1 MVSRLSIFN
10 VQRSTPNAQRSIQT
24 VGRWK
29 FGVGRWALPFCSLLF
44 CCALL
49 AASIAPNE
57 KSAAARV
64 AEIEAILGGRIGIAA
79 LDTSSG
85 KRLDYR
91 ANDRFPMC
99 STFKFL
105 AAAAVLKR
113 VDQGKEKLERF
124 VPYGAKDILEYAPV
138 TREHLKEGGM
148 TLGALCAAAIEQ
160 SDNTA
165 GNLLLQ
171 AIGGPAGLTTF
182 ARTLGDP
189 VTRLDRIEPALN
201 SAIPGDERDTTTPA
215 AISSD
220 MQELLLGTALS
231 ETSRGQL
238 DDWLKRNETGGS
250 LIRAG
255 VPKTWSVGDKTG
267 RGANGATN
275 DIAILR
281 PPGRAPILSAIYSVG
296 STAPANEREKAIA
309 EATKIVTESFTSAD
323 HNTANATPDYQ
334 TVLHLFDYD
343 SKAPLDVH
351 DKVIEEFDGGTLHDV
366 TYTSPKGGPV
376 SAYLVVPKGKA
387 PFAAILFGHWGNGTR
402 AEFIPEAKL
411 YARAGAVSLIP
422 DYLWDRPQPWRKT
435 PNHYDKPEL
444 DREIEIQTV
453 VDLRRGID
461 LLLARS
467 DVDPKRLA
475 YVGHSYGA
483 QWGSILSA
491 VDRRMKTSVLMAG
504 VAEVGDI
511 FLRGSDP
518 GIIELRKSRP
528 AGQFER
534 YARVTGDID
543 AIHFV
548 GHAAPIPL
556 LLQFGN
562 FEQYFDKTSMEH
574 YAAAASDPK
583 KVIYYDTGHDLN
595 DPQALEDRYDWLGK
609 HINLRRVPI
618 LPSSSPKGQAR

>member
-1 MVSRLSIFN
+1 LVILAFLAGSAGGAAF
-10 VQRSTPNAQRSIQT
+10 AQNDPATWI
-24 VGRWK
+24 
-29 FGVGRWALPFCSLLF
+29 
-44 CCALL
+44 
-49 AASIAPNE
+49 AATEN
-57 KSAAARV
+57 RM
-64 AEIEAILGGRIGIAA
+64 GGRIGVAA
-79 LDTSSG
+79 LDTASG

-91 ANDRFPMC
+91 AEERFPMC

-113 VDQGKEKLERF
+113 VDEGKEKLERL
-124 VPYGAKDILEYAPV
+124 VPYSAKDILEYAPV
-138 TREHLKEGGM
+138 TKEHLKEGGM
-148 TLGALCAAAIEQ
+148 TVGALCAAAIEQ

-165 GNLLLQ
+165 GNLILD
-171 AIGGPAGLTTF
+171 AIGGTGGFTNF
-182 ARTLGDP
+182 ARGLGDQ
-189 VTRLDRIEPALN
+189 VTRLDRKEPDLN
-201 SAIPGDERDTTTPA
+201 NSVPGDDRDTTSPNSMLGDITRLLTGDVLSK
-215 AISSD
+215 SSRRRL
-220 MQELLLGTALS
+220 E
-231 ETSRGQL
+231 
-238 DDWLKRNETGGS
+238 DWLQGNKTGADM
-250 LIRAG
+250 IRAG
-255 VPKTWSVGDKTG
+255 VPANWIVGDKTG

-275 DIAILR
+275 DIAIIR
-281 PPGRAPILSAIYSVG
+281 PPDRAPILLAIYSVG
-296 STAPANEREKAIA
+296 SRASADDRARVIA
-309 EATKIVTESFTSAD
+309 ETAKTVVESFASPAQSTA
-323 HNTANATPDYQ
+323 NTAPDYQ
-334 TVLHLFDYD
+334 SAVHIFDYD
-343 SKAPLDVH
+343 ATTPLDVQ
-351 DKVIEEFDGGTLHDV
+351 DKIIEEFDGGSLHDI
-366 TYTSPKGGPV
+366 TYTSSKGGPV
-376 SAYLVVPKGKA
+376 SAYLIVPKGKG

-534 YARVTGDID
+534 YARVAGDID

-595 DPQALEDRYDWLGK
+595 DPQALEDRYDWLAK
-609 HINLRRVPI
+609 HINLRPVPI
-618 LPSSSPKGQAR
+618 LPSLR